1 MTSISKK
8 LFLISFV
15 LAIIASTV
23 VYMYLKSL
31 EKEEIKVDKTKIL
44 IATGDISPRIK
55 IEKDMIKE
63 IEVDSTS
70 IFGDYYIDKNEIIGK
85 FSKEYIYQ
93 NERFHKDRLINELE
107 EEISLKIKYNFRA
120 MSINV
125 NSESGVS
132 DLLKPGDYVDLIV
145 YLPEIKESG
154 NIIRPSMSKIILQNI
169 EILAIDKK
177 VYRDEAERIEIPT
190 NYVVLLSI
198 PVLEVEKLALAEDVG
213 DIKLALRPFAGGNIY
228 ETDGAIWE
236 ELINSNVNGTDDE
249 NNIDDDNEKYIYYTI
264 KNGDTLRNISERFY
278 GDKMKYEIIMEENN
292 IIDKNQI
299 KTGDIIKIPDLKY
312 KLKVGN

>member
-1 MTSISKK
+1 MQGVSRK
-8 LFLISFV
+8 LFLISFI
-15 LAIIASTV
+15 LAIIASTA

-44 IATGDISPRIK
+44 IATRDINPRVK

-63 IEVDSTS
+63 IEVDSAS

-85 FSKEYIYQ
+85 FSKEYIYE

-107 EEISLKIKYNFRA
+107 EEISLKIKDDFRA

-125 NSESGVS
+125 NPESGVS

-145 YLPEIKESG
+145 YLPEIKEADD
-154 NIIRPSMSKIILQNI
+154 IIRPSISKIILQNI

-177 VYRDEAERIEIPT
+177 IYRDEAERVEVPT

-213 DIKLALRPFAGGNIY
+213 DIKLALRPFGGKTY

-236 ELINSNVNGTDDE
+236 ELINNNVNETEDKAE
-249 NNIDDDNEKYIYYTI
+249 NEIEDKIENENKKYFYYTI
-264 KNGDTLRNISERFY
+264 KKGDTLRNISEKFY
-278 GDKMKYEIIMEENN
+278 GDKMKYDVIMDENN

-299 KTGDIIKIPDLKY
+299 ETGDVIKIPDLK
-312 KLKVGN
+312 